1 MMKTITRADV
11 AEILYQE
18 VGLSRKDSGEI
29 LDMVLEEIVNELAAG
44 SDVKLSSF
52 GTFALRDKKP
62 RIGRNPNRCR
72 SGNFFAPGHFLQT
85 LANNAQSRQQEIN
98 MVVNKSKAAFRTIAE
113 VAEELGV
120 GTHVLRFWETKF
132 SQLKP
137 MKRNGGRRY
146 YRPDDVELL
155 KCIKNLLYVK
165 RLTIE
170 GAQKE
175 IRSTGVKALIG
186 ETIQDDF
193 FAAETD
199 ERSVLDKTVAELHE
213 IRDELQEA
221 LGK

>member
-1 MMKTITRADV
+1 
-11 AEILYQE
+11 
-18 VGLSRKDSGEI
+18 
-29 LDMVLEEIVNELAAG
+29 
-44 SDVKLSSF
+44 
-52 GTFALRDKKP
+52 
-62 RIGRNPNRCR
+62 
-72 SGNFFAPGHFLQT
+72 
-85 LANNAQSRQQEIN
+85 

-146 YRPDDVELL
+146 YRPDDVEQL

>member
-1 MMKTITRADV
+1 
-11 AEILYQE
+11 
-18 VGLSRKDSGEI
+18 
-29 LDMVLEEIVNELAAG
+29 
-44 SDVKLSSF
+44 
-52 GTFALRDKKP
+52 
-62 RIGRNPNRCR
+62 
-72 SGNFFAPGHFLQT
+72 
-85 LANNAQSRQQEIN
+85 

-193 FAAETD
+193 FCCGNGRAVGT
-199 ERSVLDKTVAELHE
+199 
-213 IRDELQEA
+213 
-221 LGK
+221 

>member
-1 MMKTITRADV
+1 
-11 AEILYQE
+11 
-18 VGLSRKDSGEI
+18 
-29 LDMVLEEIVNELAAG
+29 
-44 SDVKLSSF
+44 
-52 GTFALRDKKP
+52 
-62 RIGRNPNRCR
+62 
-72 SGNFFAPGHFLQT
+72 
-85 LANNAQSRQQEIN
+85 
-98 MVVNKSKAAFRTIAE
+98 
-113 VAEELGV
+113 
-120 GTHVLRFWETKF
+120 
-132 SQLKP
+132 

-193 FAAETD
+193 FSAETD